1 MSLVFLILF
10 TKPLSLLLVRLY
22 ILWRQLKCKGPVFW
36 GPSWQRSKE
45 NALRIKRKKRVR
57 GSIFGTAEKPRVS
70 IFKSNKYVSAQA
82 INDVEG
88 VTLAA
93 VSSKAMG
100 LNVNKENAIKVAAQ
114 LAENLKAA
122 GIEKVVYDR
131 NGYLY
136 HGVVAAFADALSD
149 NGIKL

>member
-1 MSLVFLILF
+1 MSRIKDLA
-10 TKPLSLLLVRLY
+10 K
-22 ILWRQLKCKGPVFW
+22 K
-36 GPSWQRSKE
+36 

-88 VTLAA
+88 ITLAA
-93 VSSKAMG
+93 VSSKALG
-100 LNVNKENAIKVAAQ
+100 LNVNKENAVKVAAQ

-122 GIEKVVYDR
+122 GIETVVYDR

-136 HGVVAAFADALSD
+136 HGVVAAFADSLRE

>member
-1 MSLVFLILF
+1 MSRIKDLA
-10 TKPLSLLLVRLY
+10 K
-22 ILWRQLKCKGPVFW
+22 K
-36 GPSWQRSKE
+36 

-88 VTLAA
+88 ITLAA

-100 LNVNKENAIKVAAQ
+100 LNVNKENAVKVAAQ

-122 GIEKVVYDR
+122 GIEAVVYDR

-136 HGVVAAFADALSD
+136 HGVVAAFADSLRE

>member
-1 MSLVFLILF
+1 MSRIKDLA
-10 TKPLSLLLVRLY
+10 K
-22 ILWRQLKCKGPVFW
+22 K
-36 GPSWQRSKE
+36 

-70 IFKSNKYVSAQA
+70 IFKSNRYVSAQA

-100 LNVNKENAIKVAAQ
+100 LNVNKENAVKVAAQ

-122 GIEKVVYDR
+122 GIESVVYDR

-136 HGVVAAFADALSD
+136 HGVVAAFADSLRE

>member
-1 MSLVFLILF
+1 MSRIKDLA
-10 TKPLSLLLVRLY
+10 K
-22 ILWRQLKCKGPVFW
+22 K
-36 GPSWQRSKE
+36 
-45 NALRIKRKKRVR
+45 NALRIKRRKRVR

-88 VTLAA
+88 ITLAA

-100 LNVNKENAIKVAAQ
+100 LNVNKENAVKVAAQ
-114 LAENLKAA
+114 LAENLKTA
-122 GIEKVVYDR
+122 GIETVVYDR

-136 HGVVAAFADALSD
+136 HGVVAAFADALRE

>member
-1 MSLVFLILF
+1 MSREKDIA
-10 TKPLSLLLVRLY
+10 K
-22 ILWRQLKCKGPVFW
+22 K
-36 GPSWQRSKE
+36 

-57 GSIFGTAEKPRVS
+57 GNIFGTADKPRVS

-122 GIEKVVYDR
+122 GIEKVVFDR

-136 HGVVAAFADALSD
+136 HGVVAAFADALRE

>member
-1 MSLVFLILF
+1 MSRIKDLA
-10 TKPLSLLLVRLY
+10 K
-22 ILWRQLKCKGPVFW
+22 K
-36 GPSWQRSKE
+36 

-136 HGVVAAFADALSD
+136 HGVVAAFADALRE

>member
-1 MSLVFLILF
+1 MSRIKDLA
-10 TKPLSLLLVRLY
+10 K
-22 ILWRQLKCKGPVFW
+22 K
-36 GPSWQRSKE
+36 

-100 LNVNKENAIKVAAQ
+100 LNVNKENAVKVAAQ

-122 GIEKVVYDR
+122 GIEAVVYDR

-136 HGVVAAFADALSD
+136 HGVVAAFADALRD

>member
-1 MSLVFLILF
+1 MSREKDLA
-10 TKPLSLLLVRLY
+10 K
-22 ILWRQLKCKGPVFW
+22 K
-36 GPSWQRSKE
+36 

-57 GSIFGTAEKPRVS
+57 SNIFGTAEKPRVS

-93 VSSKAMG
+93 ISSKAMG

-114 LAENLKAA
+114 FAEALKTA
-122 GIEKVVYDR
+122 GIDKVVYDR

-136 HGVVAAFADALSD
+136 HGVVAAFADALRD